1 MTISMGNPSHFHS
14 ISGGFECNPTFWP
27 LGSVM
32 QDWYEIPALVLTA
45 LLLPAFGRLYLR
57 SRDTRTLLWFL
68 AFFFA
73 VVRNLLLHPVGSWD
87 LNSGNYP
94 WRTAIGQSCGLLTS
108 AFFLGSL
115 SPRSLEIG
123 KFRILYVIPYI
134 GPMVIYA
141 IFAYGVFRGVAPRGP
156 VFWIFPFLAVVSFAV
171 AFLWNVEKGDLP
183 VPVGA
188 GFVLFFGGLALWF
201 CFRQSLYQPLV
212 LAEAGNHLVAALL
225 VIYIF
230 RRFSSGVVI
239 SFLGLM
245 AWACPVLLSVPAIA
259 TNPQFSLDVI
269 RLIAM
274 SKVVTA
280 LGFILL
286 VLENEI
292 AINQAKG
299 EQERRA
305 RMEMEA
311 YSGLVLSRRRVEDF
325 DRQANEICRTVV
337 ETSRFSQAALI
348 LLQPAGHY
356 RLAGAA
362 GFDQATEKALDAFAG
377 RIAPNGFSPPA
388 FSKPAAANSATLDWN
403 LEPCFVPGDDLAHL
417 RLTSVLMVPMQGREM
432 IEGGLMLAGMRQNGH
447 VAPLRKDD
455 LLPLEMLIARL
466 QAVRSQTAMLEKLID
481 SEKFASLG
489 QLAGN
494 VTQQLNNPLTVILG
508 YASLLEDTPQLSE
521 HERKGIEAILT
532 EARHM
537 RATLQSLSHIAR
549 SPAGPR
555 SAVSIPEMLADMER
569 LHRAEFLKRS
579 IEFRVKVDPNTPRAM
594 CHAQQLRQAVLH
606 CLNFAMEAVQC
617 LAVGSE
623 RTIRLEAS
631 AEGGRVQIVVAH
643 SGPGFHH
650 PDRAFD
656 PYLAPIG
663 GIETSGLGLSLCATI
678 LRDNDGRASA
688 VNLGPQ
694 GAAILLDLQAS

>member
-1 MTISMGNPSHFHS
+1 
-14 ISGGFECNPTFWP
+14 
-27 LGSVM
+27 M

-73 VVRNLLLHPVGSWD
+73 VVRILLLHPVGSWD

-94 WRTAIGQSCGLLTS
+94 WRTAVGQSCGLLTS
-108 AFFLGSL
+108 GLFLGSL

-123 KFRILYVIPYI
+123 KLRILYVIPYI

-141 IFAYGVFRGVAPRGP
+141 ILAYGVFRGVAPHGP
-156 VFWIFPFLAVVSFAV
+156 IFWIFPALAAVSFAV
-171 AFLWNVEKGDLP
+171 AFLWNLEKGDLP
-183 VPVGA
+183 ISVGTA
-188 GFVLFFGGLALWF
+188 AVLFFGGLALWF
-201 CFRQSLYQPLV
+201 CFRQNLYEPLV
-212 LAEAGNHLVAALL
+212 LAEAGNHVVAALL
-225 VIYIF
+225 VLFMF
-230 RRFSSGVVI
+230 RRFSSGTVI

-259 TNPQFSLDVI
+259 SDAQFRLDVI

-305 RMEMEA
+305 RTEMEA

-325 DRQANEICRTVV
+325 DRQANEICRMVV
-337 ETSRFSQAALI
+337 ENSRFAQAALI
-348 LLQPAGHY
+348 VLQPAGQY

-377 RIAPNGFSPPA
+377 RIPPGGFPSPE
-388 FSKPAAANSATLDWN
+388 FSKPAVANSTTLDWN
-403 LEPCFVPGDDLAHL
+403 LEPWFCPGDDLDRL
-417 RLTSVLMVPMQGREM
+417 RFTSALVVPMQGRELT
-432 IEGGLMLAGMRQNGH
+432 EGALILAGMRHNGH
-447 VAPLRKDD
+447 LDGLRKDD

-466 QAVRSQTAMLEKLID
+466 QAVRSQTAMMEKLID

-489 QLAGN
+489 QLVGN

-508 YASLLEDTPQLSE
+508 YASLLEDTPQLGE
-521 HERKGIEAILT
+521 PERKGIDAILT

-537 RATLQSLSHIAR
+537 RATLKSLSHIAR

-555 SAVSIPEMLADMER
+555 SAVSVPEMLADMER
-569 LHRAEFLKRS
+569 LHRGEFLKRS
-579 IEFRVKVDPNTPRAM
+579 IEFRVKVDPAIPRAL

-617 LAVGSE
+617 LEVGSE
-623 RTIRLEAS
+623 RTVRLEGS
-631 AEGGRVQIVVAH
+631 SEGGRVKIVVAH
-643 SGPGFHH
+643 SGPEFHH

-663 GIETSGLGLSLCATI
+663 GIDASGLGLSLCATI
-678 LRDNDGRASA
+678 LRDNEGRASA

-694 GAAILLDLQAS
+694 GAAILLDLQAA